1 MVYVFVC
8 YAVCFFRKMF
18 QFSVMFLYGVCICML
33 CCVYFFRKNIRIF
46 CNIFVWCMYLY
57 AMLCVFVIRFH
68 LCVMFF
74 LFDSSGHIRGSLHV
88 RDSAAITPRFP
99 LLPGPLVRRGQ
110 PGHRHRRHLRRQA
123 ASREFPPSRQPATV
137 SLLGRSPERLECRLR
152 GLPRRHDR
160 HPRLHY
166 GGALARSP
174 GPVRLLRA
182 LFEAPRHHP
191 LCAVGFDG
199 RGRAAGHGVPCDWGR
214 GGVSRIGVRAAR
226 HGLWSWGGPPPWL
239 KKDENSKHILPE
251 VDEAK
256 TSWPTLQSEEW
267 KSQFVGRNSVIWW
280 PSWAP
285 WTCHYRQGH
294 LQGKCTGCRDA
305 RPKTK
310 TGYNSNNIIDW
321 LIDWFNA
328 NHSTFF
334 TAIHFVFWDMKGFST
349 VG

>member
-1 MVYVFVC
+1 M
-8 YAVCFFRKMF
+8 
-18 QFSVMFLYGVCICML
+18 S
-33 CCVYFFRKNIRIF
+33 
-46 CNIFVWCMYLY
+46 FVWWMYFYVL
-57 AMLCVFVIRFH
+57 LCVFLKKKIPFILV
-68 LCVMFF
+68 FF

-123 ASREFPPSRQPATV
+123 ASWEFPPSRQPATV

-199 RGRAAGHGVPCDWGR
+199 RDRAAGHGVPRDWGR

-226 HGLWSWGGPPPWL
+226 HGVRSWGGATPWL
-239 KKDENSKHILPE
+239 KTHCHSDIPNTFYQELMRKKHPGLRCK
-251 VDEAK
+251 VRNGNLNLLGA
-256 TSWPTLQSEEW
+256 TASSG
-267 KSQFVGRNSVIWW
+267 GRAGPRGRATTDRATCRVN
-280 PSWAP
+280 AP
-285 WTCHYRQGH
+285 DADTHDSRQGQDTIRTMS
-294 LQGKCTGCRDA
+294 LT
-305 RPKTK
+305 
-310 TGYNSNNIIDW
+310 DW
-321 LIDWFNA
+321 LIDL
-328 NHSTFF
+328 
-334 TAIHFVFWDMKGFST
+334 
-349 VG
+349 